1 MAGKTERKGVNT
13 NKLSKLKLVHMVLLE
28 ALRLYNPMIIMVR
41 QASEDMKLGN
51 LMIPKHTLLVVLF
64 FQIHRTKEYWE
75 KDANEFNP
83 LIFKNGISKAAK
95 PPNALLALSI
105 GPRACI
111 GQNFVMS
118 EAKTVLALILQKFS
132 FSLSP
137 KYKHAPINHLI

>member
-1 MAGKTERKGVNT
+1 
-13 NKLSKLKLVHMVLLE
+13 
-28 ALRLYNPMIIMVR
+28 MVR
-41 QASEDMKLGN
+41 QASEDMKFGN
-51 LMIPKHTLLVVLF
+51 LIIPKHTLLVNLF

-75 KDANEFNP
+75 GDANEFNP

-95 PPNALLALSI
+95 PPNALLAFSI

-111 GQNFVMS
+111 GQNFVML

-137 KYKHAPINHLI
+137 KYKHAPTDHLILQP